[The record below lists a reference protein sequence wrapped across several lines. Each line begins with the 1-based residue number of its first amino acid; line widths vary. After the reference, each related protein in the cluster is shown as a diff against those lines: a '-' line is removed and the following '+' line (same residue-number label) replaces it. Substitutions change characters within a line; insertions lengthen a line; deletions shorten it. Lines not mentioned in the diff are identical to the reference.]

1 MLDKESLRKLYDR
14 SDFGMV
20 ASLSNISLVPYEM
33 LSSGLPLI
41 EFEDGTFTEFFPE
54 GSATLTGL
62 SAKEL
67 CEKLLALL
75 RDPAQLAEQLE
86 RAHKYMDGLCWEKS
100 ADQFAEI
107 IREL

>member
-1 MLDKESLRKLYDR
+1 
-14 SDFGMV
+14 
-20 ASLSNISLVPYEM
+20 M

-41 EFEDGTFTEFFPE
+41 ESEDGTFTEFFPE

-75 RDPAQLAEQLE
+75 RDPAQLGEQLE